1 MLCAPNDDEDSE
13 TQRAEGLAYMSSLL
27 TVMGGRIELEPNRSY
42 ILGRS
47 AKCDLVVQDHASS
60 RRHAR
65 LTLGGAPRAVFLED
79 LESRNGTYVNGDRID
94 GRTHLD
100 DGSRIRIGATIYLL
114 SLMDDAGNQEDLI
127 DSGTMAI
134 EHLSFGNDVDE
145 EILRVVDKKGRVGTE
160 FAGQLGAFS
169 LIEVLQLLI
178 STGRSGTLHVALESG
193 HAKVEIRKGD
203 VCTANFQE
211 LDGFQALLMLVRQ
224 KHGIFWL
231 QETSALC
238 RNTIRQPANR
248 LLFELCRALDEKE
261 TVQ

>member
-1 MLCAPNDDEDSE
+1 
-13 TQRAEGLAYMSSLL
+13 MSSLL

-42 ILGRS
+42 DLGRS
-47 AKCDLVVQDHASS
+47 ATCDLVVQDHASS
-60 RRHAR
+60 RKHAR
-65 LTLGGAPRAVFLED
+65 LTLGSAPRAVFLED
-79 LESRNGTYVNGDRID
+79 LGSRNGTYVNGERID

-114 SLMDDAGNQEDLI
+114 SLLDDASDEDLI
-127 DSGTMAI
+127 DSGTIAM
-134 EHLSFGNDVDE
+134 EDLSFGSDADN
-145 EILRVVDKKGRVGTE
+145 EILRVVDKKSGVGSQ
-160 FAGQLGAFS
+160 FAGQLGSFG
-169 LIEVLQLLI
+169 LVEVLQLLI

-203 VCTANFQE
+203 VYTANFQE

-231 QETSALC
+231 HETSALC